1 MKENR
6 RSLLLFPLINLFYW
20 SAIYLYTPTLS
31 TYAAANGAS
40 GQMVGMII
48 GSFGLTQMIFRL
60 PFGVLSDRLRRRK
73 VFVCIG
79 MLGVGLGGL
88 IAGLVPSS
96 GGLLAARC
104 MTGFGASSWVTTT
117 VLFSSYY
124 PPDKTDQA
132 VSLLNAYCSLATVLA
147 MLLGGWFVQ
156 LWGQEATSLL
166 AALCGLAAFLLT
178 LGIDDHRPEPT
189 HPLNKADVKYV
200 LTDKNLWHFAIL
212 ALVFQFVW
220 QGTVSCFTPILA
232 QRFGVTSSQL
242 GSMTAVGNLGHLIAS
257 AAIGIY
263 LLPKLPAKWTFGVG
277 YILEALIVI
286 ATAFSTA
293 YWMMLVLQFLSG
305 VIGYSLF
312 LCALTLC
319 VREMPDAYRGIAVG
333 MSQAIYGG
341 GMFLGPTC
349 MGQLLNLMTLEQS
362 YIAVGVLCV
371 AAALV
376 GWKWAA
382 AAGKR

>member
-40 GQMVGMII
+40 GQIVGMII

-117 VLFSSYY
+117 VLFSSYD

-189 HPLNKADVKYV
+189 HPLNKADVK
-200 LTDKNLWHFAIL
+200 
-212 ALVFQFVW
+212 
-220 QGTVSCFTPILA
+220 
-232 QRFGVTSSQL
+232 
-242 GSMTAVGNLGHLIAS
+242 
-257 AAIGIY
+257 
-263 LLPKLPAKWTFGVG
+263 
-277 YILEALIVI
+277 
-286 ATAFSTA
+286 
-293 YWMMLVLQFLSG
+293 
-305 VIGYSLF
+305 
-312 LCALTLC
+312 
-319 VREMPDAYRGIAVG
+319 
-333 MSQAIYGG
+333 
-341 GMFLGPTC
+341 MF
-349 MGQLLNLMTLEQS
+349 
-362 YIAVGVLCV
+362 
-371 AAALV
+371 
-376 GWKWAA
+376 
-382 AAGKR
+382 